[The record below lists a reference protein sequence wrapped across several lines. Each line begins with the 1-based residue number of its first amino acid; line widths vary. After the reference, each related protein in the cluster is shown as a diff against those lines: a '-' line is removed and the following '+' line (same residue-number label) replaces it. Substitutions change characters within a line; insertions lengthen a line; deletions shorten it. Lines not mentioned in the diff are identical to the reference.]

1 MKLKDKVAIVT
12 GGGSGIGE
20 AISKRFAKEG
30 ARVLVADIDEVAAR
44 RVVKEIQESGSQATA
59 ATVDV
64 SRKDQVH
71 DVIGDMLS
79 HWGRIDILVNNAG
92 IGLEKLFVESD
103 EEVWDKLIAVNMKG
117 TILFTHAVLPTM
129 IEQKYGKIINIASA
143 AGKVGQ
149 GHGVV
154 YSATKAGV
162 DVLAKA
168 LAREISRYRINVNSI
183 CPGPTDTP
191 LFAQDPEVG
200 KKIAQGVPLR
210 RIAKPEEIASAALFL
225 ASEESD
231 FITGHSLLVDG
242 GITML

>member
-20 AISKRFAKEG
+20 AISKRFAREG
-30 ARVLVADIDEVAAR
+30 ARVLVADIDEVAAT
-44 RVVKEIQESGSQATA
+44 RVAKEIQESGSQATA

-64 SRKDQVH
+64 AHKDQIRKVVR
-71 DVIGDMLS
+71 DVLAS
-79 HWGRIDILVNNAG
+79 WGRIDILVNNAG
-92 IGLEKLFVESD
+92 VGGEKWFAEGDESM
-103 EEVWDKLIAVNMKG
+103 WDRIIAINMKG

-149 GHGVV
+149 GRGVV
-154 YSATKAGV
+154 YSATKAAV

-168 LAREISRYRINVNSI
+168 LAREVARYSINVNSI
-183 CPGPTDTP
+183 CPGPTNTP
-191 LFAQDPEVG
+191 LFAQDPELG
-200 KKIAQGVPLR
+200 NKIAQGIPLK

-225 ASEESD
+225 ASGESD
-231 FITGHSLLVDG
+231 FVTGHSLLVDG

>member
-1 MKLKDKVAIVT
+1 MNLKDKVAIVT

-30 ARVLVADIDEVAAR
+30 AKVLVADIDKVAAT
-44 RVVKEIQESGSQATA
+44 RVVKEIQESGGQATA

-64 SRKDQVH
+64 SRKDQIH
-71 DVIGDMLS
+71 EVISDMLPR
-79 HWGRIDILVNNAG
+79 WGRIDILVNNAG
-92 IGLEKLFVESD
+92 IGEDKWFAESD
-103 EEVWDKLIAVNMKG
+103 ESVWDRVIAINMKG

-129 IEQKYGKIINIASA
+129 MEQKHGKIINIASA

-149 GHGVV
+149 GRGVV
-154 YSATKAGV
+154 YSATKAAV

-168 LAREISRYRINVNSI
+168 LAREVARYRINVNSI

-191 LFAQDPEVG
+191 LFAQDPELG
-200 KKIAQGVPLR
+200 KKIAQGVPLK

-242 GITML
+242 GITMI